1 MLEWKTTQ
9 SKVTTQQARAQILLS
24 EWHRLRNSGA
34 CAYIFD
40 IQERKDRLEN
50 LAAILSAEMY
60 CSPVDKD
67 LDIVCARFE
76 QELEKLR
83 QNVHVDLIAG
93 LKKSN
98 TK

>member
-1 MLEWKTTQ
+1 
-9 SKVTTQQARAQILLS
+9 VTTQQIRAQILLS
-24 EWHRLRNSGA
+24 EWHRLRDSGA

-50 LAAILSAEMY
+50 LAGLLSAELY
-60 CSPVDKD
+60 CSPAEN
-67 LDIVCARFE
+67 LDDVCGRFE
-76 QELEKLR
+76 HELEKFR

-93 LKKSN
+93 LKTSS